1 MRMLETGGCGAVIG
15 AIAFTIIAGFITNA
29 EQVPLM
35 TYSPL
40 IGGVCGGAVSFL
52 IALAADFR
60 KIKEF
65 QEKMAHLEKNQ
76 KIGFLRKN
84 INSSICPLQLRAIA
98 ELKKMNTPEAYEVLR
113 EASRREI
120 SPVRN
125 EILKALKE
133 KVQR

>member
-1 MRMLETGGCGAVIG
+1 MSTRKILNSHYTMRMLETGGCGAVIG

-76 KIGFLRKN
+76 KIGFQQWALPFSR
-84 INSSICPLQLRAIA
+84 ICRCRFFYGCPVIRVLEFFRYLGFSRSSPECRCP
-98 ELKKMNTPEAYEVLR
+98 
-113 EASRREI
+113 SR
-120 SPVRN
+120 
-125 EILKALKE
+125 
-133 KVQR
+133 